1 MQRSCLPQRRPEVCF
16 VNGECICCHEPCRS
30 DFNSFLDYST
40 IFNGNVI
47 TIAKAVVCPLD
58 AEDVSRWVSDH
69 CQN

>member
-1 MQRSCLPQRRPEVCF
+1 MFR
-16 VNGECICCHEPCRS
+16 ECIRCHEPCRS

-58 AEDVSRWVSDH
+58 AEDVSRWVPDH